1 MLESGTLH
9 FFWSLSLTRPICKFH
24 TVVFSSIINPYFMLW
39 VIFPIPDPV
48 TSFKKIHVPIRLAH
62 RHSFNE
68 QINHSDGY
76 NGVITGFKYDNLHPN
91 GAAKPWLRAKKVDK
105 IGASFILFSIW
116 DKAGHRKP
124 WVTQRGRFR
133 KGIIIQSEQLF
144 LGEVTFVGSL
154 KAHAGMFNFDV
165 GKNFHTFLAKQFLL

>member
-1 MLESGTLH
+1 
-9 FFWSLSLTRPICKFH
+9 
-24 TVVFSSIINPYFMLW
+24 MLW

-105 IGASFILFSIW
+105 IGQSFILFSIW
-116 DKAGHRKP
+116 DNAGHRKP
-124 WVTQRGRFR
+124 WVRGRFR
-133 KGIIIQSEQLF
+133 KVLIIQLQQLF
-144 LGEVTFVGSL
+144 LGEVTFLGSL
-154 KAHAGMFNFDV
+154 KHMLV
-165 GKNFHTFLAKQFLL
+165 CSTLTWGKIFIFSWPNSFSFRTLLSTFLSEKGYRKGTFTGEQF

>member
-1 MLESGTLH
+1 M
-9 FFWSLSLTRPICKFH
+9 TRPICKFH

-39 VIFPIPDPV
+39 VIFPIPDPA

-91 GAAKPWLRAKKVDK
+91 GAAKALAHSKKKKKSRQKLVVLC
-105 IGASFILFSIW
+105 FLFSFFLTLHKNTWGAAIRQHW
-116 DKAGHRKP
+116 ERDWWATWEFRCSNGFARTDRAAGPWKTCHREKSIRP
-124 WVTQRGRFR
+124 
-133 KGIIIQSEQLF
+133 F
-144 LGEVTFVGSL
+144 LST
-154 KAHAGMFNFDV
+154 
-165 GKNFHTFLAKQFLL
+165 

>member
-1 MLESGTLH
+1 M
-9 FFWSLSLTRPICKFH
+9 TRPICKFH

-39 VIFPIPDPV
+39 VIFPIPDPA

-91 GAAKPWLRAKKVDK
+91 GAAKALAHSKKK
-105 IGASFILFSIW
+105 
-116 DKAGHRKP
+116 KK
-124 WVTQRGRFR
+124 
-133 KGIIIQSEQLF
+133 
-144 LGEVTFVGSL
+144 
-154 KAHAGMFNFDV
+154 V
-165 GKNFHTFLAKQFLL
+165 GKNWWYFVFCSLSFSRYTRILEVQQQGSTEKGTGEQLENSGAVMVLQGQTELLVPEKPAIERKA